1 PASSFGSW
9 TSQLSGGMAFTGKY
23 EIESEKNY
31 DEFMKRLALP
41 SDAIDKAR
49 NLKIISE
56 VKQDGQ
62 NFTWSQQ
69 YPGGHSI
76 TNTFTIGKECDIETI
91 GGKKFKATVQMEGGK
106 VVVNSPNY
114 HHTAEIVDGKLVEVS
129 TVGGV
134 SYERVS
140 KKLA

>member
-1 PASSFGSW
+1 MLLTLRLACRRAGKGIPQTTGYRHLLQAYELR
-9 TSQLSGGMAFTGKY
+9 LSPGP
-23 EIESEKNY
+23 
-31 DEFMKRLALP
+31 ALP

>member
-1 PASSFGSW
+1 MLLTLRLACRRAGKGIPQTTGYRHLLQAYELR
-9 TSQLSGGMAFTGKY
+9 LSPGP
-23 EIESEKNY
+23 
-31 DEFMKRLALP
+31 ALP

-91 GGKKFKATVQMEGGK
+91 GGKKFKVRGRQPPSLLPSHVPPAPQLL
-106 VVVNSPNY
+106 PR
-114 HHTAEIVDGKLVEVS
+114 L
-129 TVGGV
+129 
-134 SYERVS
+134 R
-140 KKLA
+140 L